1 MQLHRRSC
9 LYVTLLLLLSAC
21 GDDSPTGPGLRG
33 GILAQFEVS
42 GETFSAFVTNP
53 DAISAIL
60 ALEDGVSQANIPNGR
75 LIQGPGPGA
84 HNLPWSW
91 HMDPE
96 DIEMAEFTIALCD
109 GRPSMVEDNLD
120 EWIDVVGRFCPW
132 GASLVSVDDLR

>member
-9 LYVTLLLLLSAC
+9 LYLTLLLLLSAC
-21 GDDSPTGPGLRG
+21 GDDSPTGADLRG

-42 GETFSAFVTNP
+42 GEKFSAFVTNL

-60 ALEDGVSQANIPNGR
+60 ALEEEISQANIPNGR
-75 LIQGPGPGA
+75 LIRGPGPGA

-96 DIEMAEFTIALCD
+96 DIEMAEFTIELCD